1 MNLFIEIQDQ
11 LINIANYEKGLFE
24 SFETVL
30 ILSVLEMEKSLFTV
44 FYDWLV

>member
-11 LINIANYEKGLFE
+11 VKNIANYEKGLFE

-30 ILSVLEMEKSLFTV
+30 VLSVL
-44 FYDWLV
+44 

>member
-11 LINIANYEKGLFE
+11 IKNIANYEKGLFE

-30 ILSVLEMEKSLFTV
+30 IISVL
-44 FYDWLV
+44 